1 MTTARS
7 KEDVQKLQDQ
17 IRELE
22 SLLEESRSMVEHAPD
37 FIVKMD
43 RDGRILDLN
52 RVVEGMK
59 KKDLIGADSFA
70 FVIPEHRDI
79 LRKALFQVFT
89 EGVPVNYEVQ
99 GIGEKGTR
107 SWYSSHLG
115 PVRKQGVIV
124 AATLVARDISELRS
138 SKEHLR
144 KSDERFRRMFE
155 LSGDAIFLI
164 DPETNRYLDANQTA
178 LESVGYQK
186 EELLS
191 LSPSDIQSSK
201 KGPDQIGAEDLYQR
215 RKDGTFFPVEETR
228 TSIQLGDQFLAVS
241 IVRDITGRKFILQDQ
256 LRQIQKM
263 DAVGKLAGGI
273 AHDFNQKLS
282 AIIGFSELVLRK
294 LPSSDPVFTYVEE
307 IRNAGKK
314 ASSVI
319 DQLLA
324 FSRKQEVHPII
335 LDLNAIVS
343 NLDATFGR
351 LIGADIERKTIL
363 SGEVG
368 KISIDPGQLE
378 QVILN
383 LVVNA
388 RDAMA
393 QGGVLTIETANI
405 DLDDFYAQN
414 HLGVVPGPHIRLS
427 VKDTGMGMD
436 PDTLKQ
442 VYEPFF
448 TTKEKGKGT
457 GLGLATVFG
466 IVQQNGGHIS
476 VESTPSK
483 GTTFSV
489 FFKEGKGVPKKSVE
503 APALEPLP
511 RGTETILLVEDEG
524 EVRRMAREA
533 LRLAGYK
540 VLEASRAE
548 QALLVSEEYKDS
560 IDLMV
565 TDIVMPKISGHQL
578 ALEMETKRPGM
589 KVLYVSGYV
598 DKGVSSPDRLPPGV
612 SFLRKPLTPENLTK
626 KIRDV
631 FQTS

>member
-1 MTTARS
+1 MKRTMAQS
-7 KEDVQKLQDQ
+7 KEDMEDR
-17 IRELE
+17 IAELE

-43 RDGRILDLN
+43 QDGRILDLN
-52 RVVEGMK
+52 RVVAGME

-79 LRKALFQVFT
+79 LRNALFQVFS
-89 EGVPVNYEVQ
+89 EGVSVNYEVQ
-99 GIGEKGTR
+99 GIGDKGDL

-115 PVRKQGVIV
+115 PVRKKGEIV
-124 AATLVARDISELRS
+124 AATLVARNISELRS

-144 KSDERFRRMFE
+144 KSDERFRMMFE

-178 LESVGYQK
+178 LDSVGYQK
-186 EELLS
+186 EELLT

-201 KGPDQIGAEDLYQR
+201 KSPDQIGDEDLYQR
-215 RKDGTFFPVEETR
+215 RKDGTFFPIEETR
-228 TSIQLGDQFLAVS
+228 TSIQLGEQSLAVS
-241 IVRDITGRKFILQDQ
+241 IVRDITGRKSILQDQ

-294 LPSSDPVFTYVEE
+294 LPSTDPVFTYVEE

-324 FSRKQEVHPII
+324 FSRKQEVHPIT
-335 LDLNAIVS
+335 LDLNSIVS

-351 LIGADIERKTIL
+351 LIGADIERKAHL
-363 SGEVG
+363 SEPLG
-368 KISIDPGQLE
+368 KIRIDPGQLE

-388 RDAMA
+388 RDAMPK
-393 QGGVLTIETANI
+393 GGVLTIETSNI
-405 DLDDFYAQN
+405 ELDDFYAQT
-414 HLGVVPGPHIRLS
+414 HLGIVPGPHICLS
-427 VKDTGMGMD
+427 VKDTGVGMA
-436 PDTLKQ
+436 PETLKQ

-466 IVQQNGGHIS
+466 IIQQNGGHIS
-476 VESTPSK
+476 VESAPSE
-483 GTTFSV
+483 GANFSV
-489 FFKEGKGVPKKSVE
+489 FFPEVEGVPEKAVTKSG
-503 APALEPLP
+503 LHPLP
-511 RGTETILLVEDEG
+511 KGTETILLVEDED
-524 EVRRMAREA
+524 EVRRMARES
-533 LRLAGYK
+533 LSLAGYK

-548 QALLVSEEYKDS
+548 QALLVSDEYKDS

-578 ALEMETKRPGM
+578 AQEMEAKRPEM

-598 DKGVSSPDRLPPGV
+598 DKGDSSSDRLPPGT
-612 SFLRKPLTPENLTK
+612 SFLRKPLTPENLTQ

-631 FQTS
+631 LQAS

>member
-335 LDLNAIVS
+335 LDLNAKLAMIV
-343 NLDATFGR
+343 
-351 LIGADIERKTIL
+351 
-363 SGEVG
+363 
-368 KISIDPGQLE
+368 DP
-378 QVILN
+378 
-383 LVVNA
+383 
-388 RDAMA
+388 
-393 QGGVLTIETANI
+393 
-405 DLDDFYAQN
+405 
-414 HLGVVPGPHIRLS
+414 
-427 VKDTGMGMD
+427 
-436 PDTLKQ
+436 
-442 VYEPFF
+442 
-448 TTKEKGKGT
+448 
-457 GLGLATVFG
+457 
-466 IVQQNGGHIS
+466 
-476 VESTPSK
+476 
-483 GTTFSV
+483 
-489 FFKEGKGVPKKSVE
+489 
-503 APALEPLP
+503 
-511 RGTETILLVEDEG
+511 
-524 EVRRMAREA
+524 
-533 LRLAGYK
+533 
-540 VLEASRAE
+540 
-548 QALLVSEEYKDS
+548 
-560 IDLMV
+560 
-565 TDIVMPKISGHQL
+565 
-578 ALEMETKRPGM
+578 
-589 KVLYVSGYV
+589 
-598 DKGVSSPDRLPPGV
+598 
-612 SFLRKPLTPENLTK
+612 
-626 KIRDV
+626 
-631 FQTS
+631 